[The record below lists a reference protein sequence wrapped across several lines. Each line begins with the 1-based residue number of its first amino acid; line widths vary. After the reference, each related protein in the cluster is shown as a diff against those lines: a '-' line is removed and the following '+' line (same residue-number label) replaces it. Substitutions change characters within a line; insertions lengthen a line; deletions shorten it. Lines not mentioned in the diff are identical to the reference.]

1 MVAPELIDSDEEGN
15 KLALLKQY
23 IDLTSDESNLTDEE
37 LNERLNV
44 FKKLETTRTPIRF
57 DRDAFK
63 KEFKELLQ
71 KSSPTTPDDVNEYWS
86 DFVANQTAQNK
97 SLPDF
102 NSIPAVGGYSP
113 NRIFDFYSNN
123 KNYFEQRIQ
132 DKRYEVGDSSEYR
145 GDVSRI
151 EQLIGARKFSAQ
163 RNSEISDYLSKLPE
177 ELRSNRESFLT
188 SERQFANE
196 EFEDFI
202 PQAQQSANVR
212 GALFSGDVE
221 DMLSQRAAE
230 LQGGLDL
237 FSTQLEAEDMEFYGN
252 AAYQNQIRKT
262 LESREDYRTA
272 LEEERSRVF
281 GEREKRFISA
291 QSELDSVAEERLQ
304 RQQYERQ
311 LSSQEVRL
319 KRQQDA
325 EDRNRR
331 NQNISSIGRTV
342 GTIGGIA
349 VTGGNPIGGV
359 VGGQISETVASSSAP
374 RAAPKLDLG

>member
-1 MVAPELIDSDEEGN
+1 M
-15 KLALLKQY
+15 
-23 IDLTSDESNLTDEE
+23 
-37 LNERLNV
+37 
-44 FKKLETTRTPIRF
+44 
-57 DRDAFK
+57 
-63 KEFKELLQ
+63 
-71 KSSPTTPDDVNEYWS
+71 
-86 DFVANQTAQNK
+86 
-97 SLPDF
+97 
-102 NSIPAVGGYSP
+102 
-113 NRIFDFYSNN
+113 
-123 KNYFEQRIQ
+123 
-132 DKRYEVGDSSEYR
+132 
-145 GDVSRI
+145 
-151 EQLIGARKFSAQ
+151 
-163 RNSEISDYLSKLPE
+163 SKLPE